1 MVKKELASRP
11 RRRKEMV
18 AEEEKEQ
25 RVPRERRR
33 GREKRRGK
41 ERKSD
46 KYFISLKL
54 DLFEFR
60 LS

>member
-1 MVKKELASRP
+1 
-11 RRRKEMV
+11 MV